1 MRGGTAWRLAWL
13 FHMRELDGRTDVGA
27 SETYLNT
34 GTWNAKDRDIGV
46 CVPDG
51 RQCSSCV
58 SVKIWL
64 YRRTVPANSL
74 VRFP

>member
-34 GTWNAKDRDIGV
+34 GT
-46 CVPDG
+46 
-51 RQCSSCV
+51 
-58 SVKIWL
+58 
-64 YRRTVPANSL
+64 
-74 VRFP
+74 